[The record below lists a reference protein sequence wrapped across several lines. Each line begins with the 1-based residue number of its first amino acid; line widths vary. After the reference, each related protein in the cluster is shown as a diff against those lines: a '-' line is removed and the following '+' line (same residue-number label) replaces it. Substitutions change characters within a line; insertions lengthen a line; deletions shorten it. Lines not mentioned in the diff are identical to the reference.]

1 MLQSMGLQ
9 RIRHNL
15 GTEQGSLSCGP
26 LLRARDEQ
34 QWPQAGIS
42 LLTLTGPEDSRN
54 GEDSHS
60 RPILVSQQSLHP
72 PLGR

>member
-34 QWPQAGIS
+34 QWPQAGIG
-42 LLTLTGPEDSRN
+42 LLTLTGPKDS
-54 GEDSHS
+54 
-60 RPILVSQQSLHP
+60 
-72 PLGR
+72 